1 MGESREPESRQVEEL
16 MDAEEVVKVNVDFL
30 VTETT
35 VDPRI
40 PVDKVVAWLR
50 ERKATGQ
57 LVFHLSQGGIQKV
70 ALTEKTK
77 AAEGKRE
84 KVREILGI

>member
-1 MGESREPESRQVEEL
+1 MEDEE
-16 MDAEEVVKVNVDFL
+16 MVKVNVDFM

-35 VDPRI
+35 VDPRV

-57 LVFHLSQGGIQKV
+57 LVFHLSQGGVQKV

-77 AAEGKRE
+77 IVDGKRE
-84 KVREILGI
+84 LARGVAGV